1 MKALILITV
10 FILGIF
16 NAVSQINSF
25 AEEFELP
32 APLKEASG
40 VIYFNNNL
48 ITHNDSSGENKLYEF
63 DINSGL
69 ITREVTIT
77 NASNFDW
84 EDLTQDDNNIYI
96 GDIGNNRGNRS
107 DLKIYKINKSD
118 YLNSTA
124 VTAEII
130 FYSYADQTDFTEA
143 TNNDTSWDA
152 EALVSFNESHL
163 IVFTKDWINEIT
175 KGYLVPKTPGT
186 FSLTPLPTPL
196 NNAGLIS
203 GGTYNP
209 LSGKLFLVGYSQT
222 LQPFVWK
229 CEDFTDSDVFSMTN
243 TQTFLPSSFSVEQTE
258 AITYVDENNYYILSE
273 EIIINSVR
281 FDYPKLISFST
292 NDMALSVDDIEIEH
306 NIILYPN
313 PVTHILHIKNKNVNS
328 VEVYDMKSTKIYGG
342 FNKTIDMST
351 FSDGIYMIKINLND
365 DNQIIKKVVKK

>member
-1 MKALILITV
+1 M
-10 FILGIF
+10 
-16 NAVSQINSF
+16 
-25 AEEFELP
+25 
-32 APLKEASG
+32 
-40 VIYFNNNL
+40 
-48 ITHNDSSGENKLYEF
+48 
-63 DINSGL
+63 
-69 ITREVTIT
+69 
-77 NASNFDW
+77 
-84 EDLTQDDNNIYI
+84 
-96 GDIGNNRGNRS
+96 
-107 DLKIYKINKSD
+107 
-118 YLNSTA
+118 
-124 VTAEII
+124 
-130 FYSYADQTDFTEA
+130 
-143 TNNDTSWDA
+143 
-152 EALVSFNESHL
+152 
-163 IVFTKDWINEIT
+163 
-175 KGYLVPKTPGT
+175 
-186 FSLTPLPTPL
+186 
-196 NNAGLIS
+196 
-203 GGTYNP
+203 
-209 LSGKLFLVGYSQT
+209 VGYSQT

>member
-96 GDIGNNRGNRS
+96 GDIGNNRGNRT

-118 YLNSTA
+118 YINSTA

-130 FYSYADQTDFTEA
+130 F
-143 TNNDTSWDA
+143 
-152 EALVSFNESHL
+152 
-163 IVFTKDWINEIT
+163 
-175 KGYLVPKTPGT
+175 
-186 FSLTPLPTPL
+186 FS
-196 NNAGLIS
+196 
-203 GGTYNP
+203 
-209 LSGKLFLVGYSQT
+209 
-222 LQPFVWK
+222 
-229 CEDFTDSDVFSMTN
+229 
-243 TQTFLPSSFSVEQTE
+243 
-258 AITYVDENNYYILSE
+258 
-273 EIIINSVR
+273 
-281 FDYPKLISFST
+281 
-292 NDMALSVDDIEIEH
+292 
-306 NIILYPN
+306 
-313 PVTHILHIKNKNVNS
+313 
-328 VEVYDMKSTKIYGG
+328 
-342 FNKTIDMST
+342 
-351 FSDGIYMIKINLND
+351 
-365 DNQIIKKVVKK
+365 